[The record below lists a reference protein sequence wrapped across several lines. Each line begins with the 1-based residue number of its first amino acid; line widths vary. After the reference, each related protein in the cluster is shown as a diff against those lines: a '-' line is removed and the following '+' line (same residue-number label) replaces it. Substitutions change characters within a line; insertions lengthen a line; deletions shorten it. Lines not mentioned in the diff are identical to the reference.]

1 MNFNLCVSVLALL
14 CESGYGG
21 WTFWSDWTTCP
32 IPCEGRSKSRRRY
45 CVTQFCNGEYY
56 QVKSCEPRDCLVTT
70 RNPAAIR
77 QKETLATTV
86 LPNKV
91 TTQQK
96 VSKSTQTSESP
107 INTILLASSRR
118 TVTVPAVKRY
128 TTTLNTKPRPWV
140 VNRSTSHISASRDI
154 DFPDIFNRT
163 QSRKET
169 YEPTSSKEE
178 SNNSIV
184 ILVALP
190 SMTICVVL
198 YTAVRLFQIFKSS
211 RSKNLEGVDVS
222 TSNKELSL
230 SDYRDQDREE
240 REYHYVSYDEIS
252 KRGSYENKSPS
263 QSYVYDVTWL

>member
-1 MNFNLCVSVLALL
+1 M
-14 CESGYGG
+14 
-21 WTFWSDWTTCP
+21 
-32 IPCEGRSKSRRRY
+32 
-45 CVTQFCNGEYY
+45 
-56 QVKSCEPRDCLVTT
+56 TT

-169 YEPTSSKEE
+169 YEPTSSKEGTA
-178 SNNSIV
+178 NG
-184 ILVALP
+184 ILP
-190 SMTICVVL
+190 FT
-198 YTAVRLFQIFKSS
+198 
-211 RSKNLEGVDVS
+211 
-222 TSNKELSL
+222 
-230 SDYRDQDREE
+230 
-240 REYHYVSYDEIS
+240 
-252 KRGSYENKSPS
+252 
-263 QSYVYDVTWL
+263 